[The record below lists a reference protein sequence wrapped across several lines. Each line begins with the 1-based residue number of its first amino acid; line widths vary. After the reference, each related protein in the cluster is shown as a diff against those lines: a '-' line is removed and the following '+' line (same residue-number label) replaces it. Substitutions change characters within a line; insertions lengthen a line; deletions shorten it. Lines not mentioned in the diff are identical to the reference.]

1 MLPFTG
7 NWGIHCRRMIIFCL
21 NLAQVEGFHPQ
32 VEDIACL
39 KNRLQCGDYIQVLF
53 FKTLSGNKNIE
64 ANSLLV
70 RP

>member
-1 MLPFTG
+1 MLPYTS
-7 NWGIHCRRMIIFCL
+7 NWGIHCRRMIIFYL
-21 NLAQVEGFHPQ
+21 NLARVEGLHPQ
-32 VEDIACL
+32 VEDTACL
-39 KNRLQCGDYIQVLF
+39 RYHLQCGDYIQVLF